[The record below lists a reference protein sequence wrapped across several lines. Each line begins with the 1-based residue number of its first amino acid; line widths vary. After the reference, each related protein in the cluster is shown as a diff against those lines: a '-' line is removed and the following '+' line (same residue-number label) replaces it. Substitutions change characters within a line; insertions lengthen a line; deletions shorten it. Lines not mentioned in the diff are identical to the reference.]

1 MTPRWEG
8 IQMRVVV
15 AGATG
20 LIGSSTVARLRE
32 NGVQVVPVSRR
43 HGVDVITGNGL
54 DEALRAAEVVVDLT
68 DAPARTEEAGLR
80 FFRTATTNLLAAA
93 ASAGVEHHVVLSV
106 VGAERLRSGYF
117 LAKELQEYQVRKS
130 PIPHSIVRAALSFES
145 LEAMAVADTHPDGV
159 HVAPALVRPV
169 ATDDIAAA
177 VAHVAVG
184 LPLFGTLE
192 VAGPEEYRLDDL
204 TAKLLAAKGDA
215 RSVVTDAR
223 ARLFAAEVGRRALLP
238 EPGANIG
245 HTTFSAWLAQ
255 R

>member
-1 MTPRWEG
+1 
-8 IQMRVVV
+8 MRIVV

-20 LIGSSTVARLRE
+20 LIGSRTVARLRDH
-32 NGVQVVPVSRR
+32 GVEVVPVSRR
-43 HGVDVITGNGL
+43 HGVDVATGSGL
-54 DEALRAAEVVVDLT
+54 GEALRGADVVVDVT

-80 FFRTATTNLLAAA
+80 FFRTATATLLAAA

-106 VGAERLRSGYF
+106 VGAGRLRSGYF
-117 LAKELQEYQVRKS
+117 LAKELQEYQVRQS

-145 LEAMAVADTHPDGV
+145 LEALAVTDTRPDGV
-159 HVAPALVRPV
+159 HVAPALIRPV

-184 LPLFGTLE
+184 LPLLGTLE
-192 VAGPEEYRLDDL
+192 VVGPEEYRLDEL

-215 RSVVTDAR
+215 TSVVPDAR
-223 ARLFAAEVGRRALLP
+223 ARLLAAPVGKRALLP
-238 EPGANIG
+238 EPGAHVG
-245 HTTFSAWLAQ
+245 HTTLSAWLAH

>member
-1 MTPRWEG
+1 
-8 IQMRVVV
+8 MRVVV

-20 LIGSSTVARLRE
+20 LIGSRTVARLRDH
-32 NGVQVVPVSRR
+32 GVEVVPVSRR
-43 HGVDVITGNGL
+43 HGVDVITGTGL
-54 DEALRAAEVVVDLT
+54 DEALRGAEVVVDVT

-80 FFRTATTNLLAAA
+80 FFRTATANLLAAG

-106 VGAERLRSGYF
+106 VGTGRLRSGYF
-117 LAKELQEYQVRKS
+117 LAKELQEYQAGQS
-130 PIPHSIVRAALSFES
+130 PVPHSIVRAALSFDS
-145 LEAMAVADTHPDGV
+145 LEAMAVADTRPDGV
-159 HVAPALVRPV
+159 HVAPALIRPV
-169 ATDDIAAA
+169 ATDDVAAA

-184 LPLFGTLE
+184 LPLLGRLE

-215 RSVVTDAR
+215 TSVVSDPH
-223 ARLFAAEVGRRALLP
+223 ARLFAAQVGKRALLP
-238 EPGANIG
+238 EPGAHIC

>member
-1 MTPRWEG
+1 
-8 IQMRVVV
+8 MRVVV

-20 LIGSSTVARLRE
+20 LIGSRTVARLRDH
-32 NGVQVVPVSRR
+32 GVEVVPVSRR
-43 HGVDVITGNGL
+43 HGVDVITGSGL
-54 DEALRAAEVVVDLT
+54 GEALRGAEVVVDVT
-68 DAPARTEEAGLR
+68 DAPTRTEEAGLR
-80 FFRTATTNLLAAA
+80 FFRIATANLLAAA

-106 VGAERLRSGYF
+106 AGAGRLRSGYF
-117 LAKELQEYQVRKS
+117 LAKELQEYQAGRS
-130 PIPHSIVRAALSFES
+130 SIPHSIVRAALSFES
-145 LEAMAVADTHPDGV
+145 LEAMALADTRPDGV
-159 HVAPALVRPV
+159 HVAPALIRPV
-169 ATDDIAAA
+169 ATDDVAAA

-184 LPLFGTLE
+184 LPLLGTLE

-223 ARLFAAEVGRRALLP
+223 ARLLAAEVGKRALLP
-238 EPGANIG
+238 GPGTHIG